1 MAYAKESITL
11 IIYVYLYT
19 PVEIYLCPQ
28 SKSGLIMAINMVSMI
43 FDKISII
50 AKINFFN
57 IYIIDDLAYD
67 FTRYIFSYLI

>member
-28 SKSGLIMAINMVSMI
+28 SKSGLTMANNMVSMI
-43 FDKISII
+43 FDKISIT
-50 AKINFFN
+50 AKINF
-57 IYIIDDLAYD
+57 
-67 FTRYIFSYLI
+67 

>member
-1 MAYAKESITL
+1 MAYAEESITL

-43 FDKISII
+43 FDKISIT

-57 IYIIDDLAYD
+57 IYIMMIWHMTLLVIYSV
-67 FTRYIFSYLI
+67 T